1 MSDPKKHHYIP
12 QFYLSKWIS
21 DENEKFQ
28 YHYWIE
34 NRFIS
39 SRISAKNTA
48 FEHYLYS
55 LENVPKE
62 QKQAIEKFLNNNIDA
77 PAAIA
82 MNEILSDG
90 IINLTEEMYF
100 NWAKFLISL
109 RYRGSRFIKKVRLEG
124 IEAMEKI
131 LVESQEEYESLK
143 GPDDPPTFLDFSNET
158 YPDRIPNFGIST
170 LSDWMCNSKVLNEI
184 CNMHWWV
191 MDLGGTGYS
200 LLTSDHPCIYIR
212 GIKDSNCLIA
222 LPLSPSKIF
231 FAVNNSNLVKKGLL
245 PKPKRK

>member
-34 NRFIS
+34 NRLIS

-62 QKQAIEKFLNNNIDA
+62 QKQ
-77 PAAIA
+77 
-82 MNEILSDG
+82 
-90 IINLTEEMYF
+90 
-100 NWAKFLISL
+100 
-109 RYRGSRFIKKVRLEG
+109 
-124 IEAMEKI
+124 AMEKI

-184 CNMHWWV
+184 CNMHW
-191 MDLGGTGYS
+191 
-200 LLTSDHPCIYIR
+200 
-212 GIKDSNCLIA
+212 
-222 LPLSPSKIF
+222 
-231 FAVNNSNLVKKGLL
+231 
-245 PKPKRK
+245 

>member
-48 FEHYLYS
+48 FEYYLYS

-62 QKQAIEKFLNNNIDA
+62 QKQAIEKFLNNNIDT

-109 RYRGSRFIKKVRLEG
+109 RYRGPRFIKKVRLEG

-158 YPDRIPNFGIST
+158 YPDRISNFGIST

-184 CNMHWWV
+184 CNMHW
-191 MDLGGTGYS
+191 
-200 LLTSDHPCIYIR
+200 
-212 GIKDSNCLIA
+212 
-222 LPLSPSKIF
+222 
-231 FAVNNSNLVKKGLL
+231 
-245 PKPKRK
+245 